1 MLFVFKWQNG
11 TRHKQTASGRASSHF
26 PRHLS
31 SLSLVQNIAVDICF
45 VNSDSKPEGADYFS
59 STYLQSF
66 KQNKAWQRS
75 TPIFTHKFW
84 ESITM
89 NMIEVL
95 KLRYKVDGMFCI
107 PHQLAVPANL
117 PAAHCSSSAP
127 FSQSRSPSHR
137 HDNETHLLVAP
148 PQSNL
153 SGGHVCRPV
162 WGVFF
167 FFLWGWKWWHKER
180 RGREEA
186 ADEIVGGI
194 KADRREWGWWG
205 AGWTGEEEEGEGQRE
220 REGTASQW
228 NCLIT

>member
-59 STYLQSF
+59 STYCRASNKRKLGSAPLQYLGISF
-66 KQNKAWQRS
+66 EKILQWTWSR
-75 TPIFTHKFW
+75 F
-84 ESITM
+84 E
-89 NMIEVL
+89 L
-95 KLRYKVDGMFCI
+95 KYKVDGMFCI
-107 PHQLAVPANL
+107 PYQLAVSTNL

-162 WGVFF
+162 WGGFF
-167 FFLWGWKWWHKER
+167 FVRVEVMRQGGEREGGGSRWKSWRHQRGQGRMRVVGSRMNGWGG
-180 RGREEA
+180 RGGK
-186 ADEIVGGI
+186 D
-194 KADRREWGWWG
+194 
-205 AGWTGEEEEGEGQRE
+205 RE
-220 REGTASQW
+220 REGTASKW

>member
-59 STYLQSF
+59 STYCRASNKRKLGSAPLQYLGISF
-66 KQNKAWQRS
+66 EKILQWTWSR
-75 TPIFTHKFW
+75 F
-84 ESITM
+84 E
-89 NMIEVL
+89 L
-95 KLRYKVDGMFCI
+95 KYKVDGMFCI
-107 PHQLAVPANL
+107 PYQLAVSTNL

-167 FFLWGWKWWHKER
+167 FREGGSDETR
-180 RGREEA
+180 RGEGGRRQQMKKLEES
-186 ADEIVGGI
+186 
-194 KADRREWGWWG
+194 KR
-205 AGWTGEEEEGEGQRE
+205 TGENEGGGEQDERVRRKRGKDRE